1 MAGSYIALSGTSMAT
16 PICAGIV
23 VLMLEYNPHLSP
35 DEVKARLMNGADL
48 WRDRDANIYG
58 AGYID
63 GKNAVN

>member
-1 MAGSYIALSGTSMAT
+1 
-16 PICAGIV
+16 
-23 VLMLEYNPHLSP
+23 MLEYNPHLSP